1 MGASLLSVLSRRG
14 RPTSPASLPPGVLLA
29 WHKGRHVSELGFDD
43 TGPGGVTGAS
53 DASTA
58 GHWTNAATAGAHL
71 KQVTPGDR
79 PYVGYHARGRGIALY
94 GGSSRRMVGA
104 SALSGG
110 KYFFAAITP
119 IGSNGVRAGG
129 DEPAVFASVWQMIA
143 STAGTTDFGRS
154 FPLGQAGTGA
164 FYQGAPL
171 SGPCYIDGV
180 ETLQIGRWGKR
191 RVLEFHRSTDI
202 TSGALTLFRDGDGVY
217 PWLGAIHEVIILSSS
232 ATEEHRQL
240 VRNWLAWHQ
249 ATPTILTSCD
259 SLLVGYDENRYDSAN
274 FKLWEHYRRCVSVV
288 GMGIQGQTLVSAIS
302 GDPAKFDAYIGL
314 GRNIIVLLGGANDVL
329 ADVDASTVL
338 ARLQAH
344 VDESK
349 TRGQVVVC
357 TIPTGPGY
365 STPRANVIAS
375 VRTSVL
381 GGALTD
387 VAAVVDLYGANAP
400 TLRADGIH
408 FDTAGLVTVAN
419 AIAEAT
425 DALHAALPSAQL
437 PGPAAPT
444 ARPLTPGALHH
455 GRPRPAGLWPALHPR
470 RWPGR
475 RRNDLPGPAASG
487 GRAREGAARG
497 REGLPRARTGPGR

>member
-29 WHKGRHVSELGFDD
+29 WHKGRHVSELGVDE
-43 TGPGGVTGAS
+43 TGPGGVTGAN

-71 KQVTPGDR
+71 KQATPGDR

-119 IGSNGVRAGG
+119 IGSNGVRGEG
-129 DEPAVFASVWQMIA
+129 DEPAVFASAWQMIA
-143 STAGTTDFGRS
+143 STAGTTDFSRS

-164 FYQGAPL
+164 FYQGSPL

-180 ETLQIGRWGKR
+180 ETYQIGRWGKR

-259 SLLVGYDENRYDSAN
+259 SLLIGFEENLYSSAN
-274 FKLWEHYRRCVSVV
+274 FKLWERYRRCASVV
-288 GMGIQGQTLVSAIS
+288 GFGIQGQTLATAIT
-302 GDPAKFDAYIGL
+302 GDEAKLDAYVGT
-314 GRNIIVLLGGANDVL
+314 GRNVIVLLGGANDL
-329 ADVDASTVL
+329 GAGDAEVL
-338 ARLQAH
+338 ARLQAY
-344 VDESK
+344 VAMAA
-349 TRGQVVVC
+349 TRGDVVLC
-357 TIPTGPGY
+357 TIPFGSGY
-365 STPRANVIAS
+365 SAGQQATIAS
-375 VRTSVL
+375 VRTSIL
-381 GGALTD
+381 GGAITGT
-387 VAAVVDLYGANAP
+387 AAVVDLYGANAP
-400 TLRADGIH
+400 TTRGDGIH
-408 FDTAGLVTVAN
+408 FDAPGLNTVAN
-419 AIAEAT
+419 AI
-425 DALHAALPSAQL
+425 
-437 PGPAAPT
+437 
-444 ARPLTPGALHH
+444 
-455 GRPRPAGLWPALHPR
+455 
-470 RWPGR
+470 
-475 RRNDLPGPAASG
+475 
-487 GRAREGAARG
+487 GAAVDT
-497 REGLPRARTGPGR
+497 LLAA